1 MKSIL
6 FLITIFF
13 LIACNSNETKSSETV
28 SNSVSKADLTKIK
41 WIAGNWRGMADGKPF
56 YELYEFTNDSTLRI
70 TGYDWDGKDS
80 SNASYSYVAWKD
92 GAYYLG
98 DSLNYKTTLIDSSK
112 IEMVPNYKANNDILW
127 KFVNDTTWAAIL
139 EGKKKT
145 VEYKME
151 KLPSIDSMYKSVK
164 K

>member
-1 MKSIL
+1 MKN
-6 FLITIFF
+6 IFF
-13 LIACNSNETKSSETV
+13 LIAIFSLAACGNNETKSSETG
-28 SNSVSKADLTKIK
+28 NSTVSKSDLAKIK

-80 SNASYSYVAWKD
+80 SNASSSYVAWKD

-98 DSLNYKTTLIDSSK
+98 NDLNYKTTFIDSSK
-112 IEMVPNYKANNDILW
+112 IEMISNIKSNNDILW
-127 KFVNDTTWAAIL
+127 KFVNDSTWAAIL
-139 EGKKKT
+139 KGKTKT
-145 VEYKME
+145 LEYKME
-151 KLPSIDSMYKSVK
+151 KLPSIDRMKSVK